1 MIYQTYMEK
10 HGDRNR
16 GVMMEETVVRSAEG
30 EGVSQFVGQKYL
42 AIESYRKNGEAVR
55 TPVWFVENDGTLL
68 VRTDSDT
75 GKAKRIRRNPRVRIA
90 PCTIRG
96 EPKGAW
102 TSAEARFAGK
112 EEAEKAYQLLR
123 EKYGLQYR
131 LVRLIGKFRRGP
143 SKAVCL
149 SINI

>member
-1 MIYQTYMEK
+1 
-10 HGDRNR
+10 
-16 GVMMEETVVRSAEG
+16 MMEEGSRSTELGGA
-30 EGVSQFVGQKYL
+30 SQFVGQKYL
-42 AIESYRKNGEAVR
+42 TIETYRKNGEAVR
-55 TPVWFVENDGTLL
+55 TPVWFIEQDGTLL

-90 PCTIRG
+90 PCTMRG

-102 TSAEARFAGK
+102 ISAEAKFAGK
-112 EEAEKAYQLLR
+112 EEAEKAYQLLK

-131 LVRLIGKFRRGP
+131 LLRLIGKFQRGP